1 LYVLADVS
9 RLKEKVLRDLIA
21 FRAKFSRTLDIEEGR
36 GPEQTGRGGTSGG
49 DFNAAKYLFLSWRL
63 ASLYPE
69 LLESRLIRQ
78 FRTPWPKRKFGDQER
93 TVSSVYEQA
102 VILTALSRILLFFL
116 GSLLRFHTLVQDILL
131 QTICNSGLGFLIV
144 TMIRL
149 FAIHPAL
156 PVAVSVALLL
166 LLGWLL
172 RIGTG
177 KRELSSITP
186 RLLQDQDPP
195 PPSQASSPPPDS
207 PAGGDLPP
215 PNEQPLR
222 SQISGIDS
230 SGSTGGSHDGLNLS
244 LISPSASA
252 NVGVEECMWS
262 DEESEGQVEC
272 MWEEDESSSPSGS
285 IDRSHIDNISC
296 DSGSS

>member
-1 LYVLADVS
+1 
-9 RLKEKVLRDLIA
+9 
-21 FRAKFSRTLDIEEGR
+21 
-36 GPEQTGRGGTSGG
+36 
-49 DFNAAKYLFLSWRL
+49 
-63 ASLYPE
+63 
-69 LLESRLIRQ
+69 
-78 FRTPWPKRKFGDQER
+78 
-93 TVSSVYEQA
+93 
-102 VILTALSRILLFFL
+102 
-116 GSLLRFHTLVQDILL
+116 
-131 QTICNSGLGFLIV
+131 
-144 TMIRL
+144 
-149 FAIHPAL
+149 
-156 PVAVSVALLL
+156 VSVALLL

-195 PPSQASSPPPDS
+195 PPSQASSPPSDS
-207 PAGGDLPP
+207 PASGHLSPPAGDLPP

-222 SQISGIDS
+222 NQISGIDS
-230 SGSTGGSHDGLNLS
+230 SGSSGGSHDGLNLS

-252 NVGVEECMWS
+252 NASVEECMWS

-285 IDRSHIDNISC
+285 IDKSHIDNISC